1 MLRSRFVAQRE
12 FDERRDKLVNLIFEV
27 NVSVETLAPCKK
39 LIRVEFAVEEVRE
52 AFGRI
57 TRQFQKHVNLPGFR
71 SGKAPKH
78 LVARSY
84 GESIEEEVKKEL
96 IGVGCRKA
104 VDENGLRLVG
114 EWDVEEVRFSKD
126 SPFQFVVRTET
137 APDFELP
144 KYKGLKAKRE
154 MRTVTEDDVERAV
167 QVLREDR
174 ASFLDVD
181 REAKEDDF
189 LVVNYQGTC
198 EGKPITELA
207 PTAERFESAKDFWIH
222 LAENRFIPGFA
233 EQLNGAKKGEHR
245 SVKIDFAADFAIAEL
260 AGKTGVFEVD
270 VVEVKERMLPDL
282 SDEFA
287 RRYGAESMAALRAG
301 VIRDLEAELKA
312 KVNRDVKNQLLQ
324 ALMTQVTCELP
335 ESIVDEETKSL
346 VYSIV
351 HDSRK
356 RGVSKESIDERK
368 EEIYLTAARSA
379 KSRVK
384 SAFVLGKIAEA
395 ENIEASDQE
404 VRKQIVELSRMY
416 NISPEKMNKQ
426 LEDQNKISEVREQII
441 RSKVLDLL
449 EEHADVEA
457 VLPIE

>member
-1 MLRSRFVAQRE
+1 M
-12 FDERRDKLVNLIFEV
+12 
-27 NVSVETLAPCKK
+27 NVSIETLAPCKK
-39 LIRVEFAVEEVRE
+39 LIRVEFAVEEVKE

-57 TRQFQKHVNLPGFR
+57 TSQFQKHVDLPGFR

-78 LVARSY
+78 LVVRSY
-84 GESIEEEVKKEL
+84 GESIEAEVKKEL

-104 VDENGLRLVG
+104 VDENSLRLVG
-114 EWDVEEVRFSKD
+114 EWDVEEVQFSKD
-126 SPFQFVVRTET
+126 APFQFVVRTET

-154 MRTVTEDDVERAV
+154 MRTVTEDDVERAI
-167 QVLREDR
+167 QVLREER

-181 REAKEDDF
+181 RAAKEGDF
-189 LVVNYQGTC
+189 LVVDYQGTC

-207 PTAERFESAKDFWIH
+207 PTAGRFESAKGFWIH

-233 EQLNGAKKGEHR
+233 EQLVGARKGEHR
-245 SVKIDFAADFAIAEL
+245 SVKIDFASDFTVAEL

-270 VVEVKERMLPDL
+270 VVGVKERVFPDL

-287 RRYGAESMAALRAG
+287 RQYEAESMAALRAA

-312 KVNRDVKNQLLQ
+312 KVNRDVRNQLLQ
-324 ALMTQVTCELP
+324 ALMSQVTCELP

-356 RGVSKESIDERK
+356 RGISKESIDDQK
-368 EEIYLTAARSA
+368 EEIYLTAAQSA

-384 SAFVLGKIAEA
+384 SAFILGKIAEA
-395 ENIEASDQE
+395 ESITVSEEE
-404 VRKQIVELSRMY
+404 VRKQIVDLSRMY

-426 LEDQNKISEVREQII
+426 LEDQNRVSEVREQII
-441 RSKVLDLL
+441 RSKVMALL
-449 EEHADVEA
+449 EKHADIEA
-457 VLPIE
+457 VLPAE

>member
-1 MLRSRFVAQRE
+1 M
-12 FDERRDKLVNLIFEV
+12 

-39 LIRVEFAVEEVRE
+39 LIRVEFAVEEVKE

-57 TRQFQKHVNLPGFR
+57 TSQFQKHADLPGFR

-78 LVARSY
+78 LVVRSY
-84 GESIEEEVKKEL
+84 GESIEAEVKKEL

-114 EWDVEEVRFSKD
+114 EWDWEEVQFSKD
-126 SPFQFVVRTET
+126 APFQFVVRTET

-144 KYKGLKAKRE
+144 RYKGLKAKRE

-167 QVLREDR
+167 QVLREER

-181 REAKEDDF
+181 RAAKEGDF

-207 PTAERFESAKDFWIH
+207 PTAGRFESAKGFWIH

-233 EQLNGAKKGEHR
+233 EQLVGAKKSERR
-245 SVKIDFAADFAIAEL
+245 SVKIDFASDFAVAEL

-270 VVEVKERMLPDL
+270 VNEVKERVFPDL

-287 RRYGAESMAALRAG
+287 RQYGAESMAALRAG
-301 VIRDLEAELKA
+301 VIRDLEAELKD
-312 KVNRDVKNQLLQ
+312 KVNRDVRNQLLQ
-324 ALMTQVTCELP
+324 ALMSQVTCELP

-356 RGVSKESIDERK
+356 RGVPKESIDDRK
-368 EEIYLTAARSA
+368 EEIYLTAAQSA
-379 KSRVK
+379 KGRVK
-384 SAFVLGKIAEA
+384 SAFILGKIAEA
-395 ENIEASDQE
+395 ENIAASNEE

-416 NISPEKMNKQ
+416 NISPEKMSKQ
-426 LEDQNKISEVREQII
+426 LEDQNRVSEVREQII
-441 RSKVLDLL
+441 RSKVMNLL
-449 EEHADVEA
+449 EKHADIEA
-457 VLPIE
+457 VLPAE